1 MLEKGK
7 QCGHSLHRNRE
18 IRTNPVFRILPGTE
32 EPTKVYTKLRL
43 TENMHQESL
52 FKSSLL
58 GCWTKRR
65 KHLIK
70 GAQGTLTMCSYWR
83 FGRILLEIAPVSVT
97 EMFSIRMLRER
108 NCRARLSV
116 GTVWGERGCPSL
128 IAVARHQLAS
138 SIVFFSLSAGSAFF
152 PAELCSR
159 DNKPI
164 RGRWKLL
171 LLFPRTSRWPV
182 RRVRCLPAGALGAN
196 HPSLLLIYFLQGSGL

>member
-18 IRTNPVFRILPGTE
+18 ICTNPVFRILPGTE

-138 SIVFFSLSAGSAFF
+138 SIVFF
-152 PAELCSR
+152 PC
-159 DNKPI
+159 
-164 RGRWKLL
+164 LL
-171 LLFPRTSRWPV
+171 GLLF
-182 RRVRCLPAGALGAN
+182 
-196 HPSLLLIYFLQGSGL
+196 FLQNYVAGITNPFVGDGNCSFCFPEHPVDRWEECGVCLRVL